1 MKHCVFV
8 LAILGFALS
17 SPAAAQTY
25 HFSAYLFDGKEIFKP
40 AAKGDGNPDV
50 CELLF
55 DASYESGRSSSIPKN
70 ATVFPLSSDHVKRG
84 MILLVFP
91 SVTAITKHFECD
103 TPGITYWRRGLSE
116 VDLLK
121 IIVEVIKKR

>member
-1 MKHCVFV
+1 MKHCILM

-40 AAKGDGNPDV
+40 AAEGDGDPDV

-70 ATVFPLSSDHVKRG
+70 ATVYGV
-84 MILLVFP
+84 IA
-91 SVTAITKHFECD
+91 VTDGKT
-103 TPGITYWRRGLSE
+103 S
-116 VDLLK
+116 K
-121 IIVEVIKKR
+121 IIPLFTWSDDKGFSILNATHLELRIGVGGSVRWIS